1 MKIKVFELEFDASNL
16 HEVAFVKEVI
26 TGSNLNVPATS
37 VVTAPEKEEK
47 PIVEKEIAS
56 SPTPQ
61 MPVKPKR
68 QKAEDPVNSTSVPTF
83 SEPTQTAAPV
93 QEFKKEANPEAQA
106 IAIAKETIAEVKKEM
121 EKPVKPKAVKEAP
134 QATIEPEPIQAPI
147 EEEKTTEKASN
158 EPPTAKEMQD
168 LVISLIKTGTLGRED
183 VQTIFNEFGGTS
195 LMKIAPAKFALLK
208 QRLTTYNS

>member
-26 TGSNLNVPATS
+26 TGSNLNVPATP

-47 PIVEKEIAS
+47 PIVEKEMAP

-68 QKAEDPVNSTSVPTF
+68 QKTE
-83 SEPTQTAAPV
+83 APV
-93 QEFKKEANPEAQA
+93 ETAPVETASAN
-106 IAIAKETIAEVKKEM
+106 AE
-121 EKPVKPKAVKEAP
+121 
-134 QATIEPEPIQAPI
+134 
-147 EEEKTTEKASN
+147 
-158 EPPTAKEMQD
+158 PTAKEMQD
-168 LVISLIKTGTLGRED
+168 LVISLIKTGTLSRED
-183 VQTIFNEFGGTS
+183 DQTIFNEFGGTS
-195 LMKIAPAKFALLK
+195 LMIIAPAKFALLK

>member
-16 HEVAFVKEVI
+16 HEVAFVREVI
-26 TGSNLNVPATS
+26 TGSNLNVPATA

-47 PIVEKEIAS
+47 PIAEKEMAS
-56 SPTPQ
+56 SSTPQ

-68 QKAEDPVNSTSVPTF
+68 LKAEAPAP
-83 SEPTQTAAPV
+83 APV
-93 QEFKKEANPEAQA
+93 ETVRETAPVETVQETAPVETVQETAPAN
-106 IAIAKETIAEVKKEM
+106 AE
-121 EKPVKPKAVKEAP
+121 
-134 QATIEPEPIQAPI
+134 
-147 EEEKTTEKASN
+147 
-158 EPPTAKEMQD
+158 PTAKEMQD
-168 LVISLIKTGTLGRED
+168 LVISLIKTGTLSRDD